1 MRGKRA
7 AIIAVAA
14 AVALFTGGTA
24 ARCAAMVAAGD
35 GAAGQQE
42 NAQERGEDG
51 QGLPDGE
58 AAPPGAQDLLA
69 RLGSAPWS
77 DATGSIVLEFG
88 DGTFTERRAGE
99 SEGVI
104 TEFSIESVDARP
116 NGTTAVIEAGGEH
129 VALSLSLPSEGA
141 AAVESPAFKLAPSYR
156 GSAEAA
162 YEVNGVTEE
171 AAALAVAAPEE
182 VEAAVAEH
190 CRANLPAA
198 TRAEFTGLASVDF
211 DAGTATL
218 YFASEFAPGVEV
230 AAVCDGKGGIA
241 CSTMAGGPS

>member
-51 QGLPDGE
+51 RGLPDGE

-88 DGTFTERRAGE
+88 DGTWIGNTYLDGFDR
-99 SEGVI
+99 I
-104 TEFSIESVDARP
+104 
-116 NGTTAVIEAGGEH
+116 
-129 VALSLSLPSEGA
+129 
-141 AAVESPAFKLAPSYR
+141 SPAFLNS
-156 GSAEAA
+156 
-162 YEVNGVTEE
+162 
-171 AAALAVAAPEE
+171 
-182 VEAAVAEH
+182 
-190 CRANLPAA
+190 
-198 TRAEFTGLASVDF
+198 TGL
-211 DAGTATL
+211 
-218 YFASEFAPGVEV
+218 
-230 AAVCDGKGGIA
+230 
-241 CSTMAGGPS
+241 M